1 VLPAEDVRRS
11 IVLVNTGNPKEPSIR
26 GSAIRD
32 AREWARNAYGP
43 EAFQAALSKLSV
55 QDRAL
60 IEGPILHGSWYPI
73 ESWDRFLAAMR
84 VEAKARRGHS
94 EHEFN
99 MRNLRES
106 GPAIVRGA
114 YKFLLG
120 LLSPQSVIEK
130 AVLVFN
136 RLYSEGR
143 FELVKNEPHVAVVRY
158 RDASPDFRTN
168 VRNHFPTGFI
178 FLLELNRAKNVDG
191 RISRD
196 EIVDGK
202 LVMEVTLSYE

>member
-1 VLPAEDVRRS
+1 VSVA
-11 IVLVNTGNPKEPSIR
+11 IPKEASIK

-32 AREWARNAYGP
+32 AREWARTAYGP
-43 EAFQAALSKLSV
+43 EAFQAALSRLSAE
-55 QDRAL
+55 DRAL
-60 IEGPILHGSWYPI
+60 VEGPLLHGSWYPI
-73 ESWDRFLAAMR
+73 ASWDRFLAAMR
-84 VEAKARRGHS
+84 AEAKARRGHS

-120 LLSPQSVIEK
+120 LLSAQSVIEK
-130 AVLVFN
+130 AVVVFN

-143 FELVKNEPHVAVVRY
+143 FEIVQNEPHQAVVRY

-168 VRNHFPTGFI
+168 TRNHFPTTFI
-178 FLLELNRAKNVDG
+178 FLLELNRAKNVDA

-202 LVMEVTLSYE
+202 LVMEVTLTHG

>member
-1 VLPAEDVRRS
+1 MNTVR
-11 IVLVNTGNPKEPSIR
+11 PKEASIR

-32 AREWARNAYGP
+32 AREWARTAYGAD
-43 EAFQAALSKLSV
+43 AFQAALSKLSAH
-55 QDRAL
+55 DRAF
-60 IEGPILHGSWYPI
+60 IEGPILHASWYPI
-73 ESWDRFLAAMR
+73 GSWDRFLAAMR
-84 VEAKARRGHS
+84 AEAKARRGHS
-94 EHEFN
+94 EHDFN

-130 AVLVFN
+130 AVVVFN

-143 FELVKNEPHVAVVRY
+143 FDLVKNDAHVAIVQY
-158 RDASPDFRTN
+158 RDASPEFRTN

-202 LVMEVTLSYE
+202 ILIEVTLTHG

>member
-1 VLPAEDVRRS
+1 VLLAEECDDPS
-11 IVLVNTGNPKEPSIR
+11 VLVSTGSPKEPSIR

-32 AREWARNAYGP
+32 AREWARTAYGS
-43 EAFQAALSKLSV
+43 EAFHAALSKLSA

-60 IEGPILHGSWYPI
+60 VEGPILHGSWYPI
-73 ESWDRFLAAMR
+73 ASWDRFLAAMR

-130 AVLVFN
+130 AVVVFN

-143 FELVKNEPHVAVVRY
+143 FELVKNEPHVAVVQY
-158 RDASPDFRTN
+158 RDAGPEFRTN

-191 RISRD
+191 RISHD

-202 LVMEVTLSYE
+202 LVIEVTLTYG

>member
-1 VLPAEDVRRS
+1 MSAA
-11 IVLVNTGNPKEPSIR
+11 IPKEPSIK

-32 AREWARNAYGP
+32 AREWARTAYGP
-43 EAFQAALSKLSV
+43 EAFQAAISALSPE
-55 QDRAL
+55 DRAVV
-60 IEGPILHGSWYPI
+60 EGPLLHASWYPI
-73 ESWDRFLAAMR
+73 ASWDRFLAVMR
-84 VEAKARRGHS
+84 AEAKVRRGHS
-94 EHEFN
+94 EHQFN

-120 LLSPQSVIEK
+120 LLGPQTVIDK

-143 FELVKNEPHVAVVRY
+143 FEIVKNERHEAIVRY
-158 RDASPDFRTN
+158 HDASPAFRTN
-168 VRNHFPTGFI
+168 VRNHFPTGFM
-178 FLLELNRAKNVDG
+178 FLLEMNGAKNVDG

-196 EIVDGK
+196 DIVDGK
-202 LVMEVTLSYE
+202 LVMEVTLTYA

>member
-1 VLPAEDVRRS
+1 LNS
-11 IVLVNTGNPKEPSIR
+11 GSPKEPSIR

-32 AREWARNAYGP
+32 AREWARTAYGA

-55 QDRAL
+55 PDRSL
-60 IEGPILHGSWYPI
+60 VEGPILHGSWYPI
-73 ESWDRFLAAMR
+73 ASWDRFLAAMR
-84 VEAKARRGHS
+84 LEAKARRGHS

-143 FELVKNEPHVAVVRY
+143 FELVKNEPHMAVVQY
-158 RDASPDFRTN
+158 RDGSAEFRTN

-178 FLLELNRAKNVDG
+178 FLLELNRAKDVDA

-196 EIVDGK
+196 EITDGK
-202 LVMEVTLSYE
+202 LLIEVTLTYG